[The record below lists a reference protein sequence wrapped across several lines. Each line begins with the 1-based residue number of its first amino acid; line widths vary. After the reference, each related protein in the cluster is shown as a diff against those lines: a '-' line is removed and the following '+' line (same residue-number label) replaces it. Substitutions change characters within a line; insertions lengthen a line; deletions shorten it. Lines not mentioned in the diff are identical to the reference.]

1 MSEPS
6 LLLPGKEDYCNYYS
20 MIMKKEMVQYDYRDV
35 DGELFSCVTKDLEEA
50 RSKKEEWLKNKS

>member
-20 MIMKKEMVQYDYRDV
+20 TIMKKEMVQYDYRDV
-35 DGELFSCVTKDLEEA
+35 DGELFSCVTNSIEEA
-50 RSKKEEWLKNKS
+50 RAKKEEWLKNKS